1 MERFEQ
7 LEDKIKQFDQL
18 EDKIGKI
25 HAYVS
30 YAEKVKPATASSLE
44 DSFEKLAHEYKI
56 VAEDR
61 DKIVAELETINS
73 VITTANQSS
82 NHNTLLKSLD
92 NKVMECVIKAGSSEN
107 VNRIHQIFN
116 VYSR

>member
-7 LEDKIKQFDQL
+7 LEDKIKQLEQFDRL

-30 YAEKVKPATASSLE
+30 YAEKVKSATASSLE
-44 DSFEKLAHEYKI
+44 ETFDSFEKI

-73 VITTANQSS
+73 LITTANQSA
-82 NHNTLLKSLD
+82 NHNKLLKSLD
-92 NKVMECVIKAGSSEN
+92 NKVMECVIKTGSSEN
-107 VNRIHQIFN
+107 GNRIHQIFN